1 MKFPR
6 IKNAMLCQIILMSAM
21 IAGTFLPTVAF
32 IMLIPT
38 LELIGVIL
46 MVAWC
51 ALAVYLLI
59 RYFPVIFAADVIL
72 DTIHCHN
79 TAGKRFPLPYNYS
92 RKKLQKAI
100 SKFGKGYEAEP
111 NKPLPDEVRYK
122 FSSPQTV
129 YSSGIEKIV
138 LSYST
143 DFLDKTGYTEIFR
156 SAEGNVRA
164 LTGTKKALFLDK
176 VQKSAPLNRVT
187 VVFIFAKSIDEAFR
201 KGIYETVCKKDGDG
215 FEKSFLPCIIDE
227 EAGFCVFN
235 SIRIPYMGFAYPVKN
250 RGIRIIRNF
259 VFGGRLPL
267 ADEDDVVLPA
277 GDIDGMDL
285 ENTSL
290 WEFIKKLHYEFVGKE
305 KENKKRFS
313 AMQNGEVILD
323 GEYVFAMWEDRGVC
337 LLAQTDEEKKHITVE
352 RIHKWSYPKE
362 HISSKAARIELK
374 VLIEDYFEG
383 IGYSSEFEYFEG

>member
-6 IKNAMLCQIILMSAM
+6 IKNAMLCQIILMSAV
-21 IAGTFLPTVAF
+21 IAGTFLPTIAF

-187 VVFIFAKSIDEAFR
+187 VVFIFAKSIDESFR
-201 KGIYETVCKKDGDG
+201 RVLYDTVCKKDGDG

-227 EAGFCVFN
+227 DAGFCIFN

-250 RGIRIIRNF
+250 RGIRIIRNL

-267 ADEDDVVLPA
+267 ADEEDVVLPA
-277 GDIDGMDL
+277 GDIAGMDL

-313 AMQNGEVILD
+313 AMQNGDVVLD
-323 GEYVFAMWEDRGVC
+323 GDCIYVKWEDRGVC
-337 LLAQTDEEKKHITVE
+337 LSAYVAEEEKKITVE
-352 RIHKWSYPKE
+352 HIHKWSYPKE
-362 HISSKAARIELK
+362 HVISKAARIELK
-374 VLIEDYFEG
+374 ALIEEYLEG
-383 IGYSSEFEYFEG
+383 LGYSSEFEFYEG

>member
-6 IKNAMLCQIILMSAM
+6 IKNAMLCQIILMSAV
-21 IAGTFLPTVAF
+21 IAGTFLPTIAF

-38 LELIGVIL
+38 LEIIGVIL
-46 MVAWC
+46 MFAWC
-51 ALAVYLLI
+51 AFSVYLLI
-59 RYFPVIFAADVIL
+59 KYFPIIFSADLIL

-100 SKFGKGYEAEP
+100 SKFGRGYEAEP
-111 NKPLPDEVRYK
+111 NKPTSDAVRYK

-143 DFLDKTGYTEIFR
+143 DFLDKTGYTEIFK

-164 LTGTKKALFLDK
+164 LTGIKKALFLDK
-176 VQKSAPLNRVT
+176 AQKSAPLNRVT

-215 FEKSFLPCIIDE
+215 FEISFLPCIIDE
-227 EAGFCVFN
+227 EAGFCIFN

-250 RGIRIIRNF
+250 RGIRIIRNL

-267 ADEDDVVLPA
+267 AYEEDVVLPE
-277 GDIDGMDL
+277 GDIAGMDL

-290 WEFIKKLHYEFVGKE
+290 WAFIKKLHYEFVGKE
-305 KENKKRFS
+305 KEDKKRFLS
-313 AMQNGEVILD
+313 MQDGDVILE
-323 GEYVFAMWEDRGVC
+323 GEYVYVKWGDRGVC
-337 LLAQTDEEKKHITVE
+337 LLAQTDEKKKHITVD
-352 RIHKWSYPKE
+352 RIHRWDFPKQNPMKKTTRIE
-362 HISSKAARIELK
+362 IKAAVAEYLKEL
-374 VLIEDYFEG
+374 
-383 IGYSSEFEYFEG
+383 GYSSEFEYYED

>member
-1 MKFPR
+1 
-6 IKNAMLCQIILMSAM
+6 MLCQIILMSAV
-21 IAGTFLPTVAF
+21 IAGTFLPTIAF

-38 LELIGVIL
+38 LEIIGVIL
-46 MVAWC
+46 MFAWC
-51 ALAVYLLI
+51 AFAIYLLI
-59 RYFPVIFAADVIL
+59 RYFPIIFSADLIL

-100 SKFGKGYEAEP
+100 SKFGRGYEAEP
-111 NKPLPDEVRYK
+111 NKPTSDAVRYK

-143 DFLDKTGYTEIFR
+143 DFLDKTGYTEIFK

-164 LTGTKKALFLDK
+164 LTGIKKALFLDK
-176 VQKSAPLNRVT
+176 AQKSAPLNRVT

-215 FEKSFLPCIIDE
+215 FEISFLPCIIDE
-227 EAGFCVFN
+227 EAGFCIFN

-250 RGIRIIRNF
+250 RGIRIIRNL

-267 ADEDDVVLPA
+267 AYEEDVVLPE
-277 GDIDGMDL
+277 GDIAGMDL

-305 KENKKRFS
+305 KEDKKRFLS
-313 AMQNGEVILD
+313 MQDGDVILE
-323 GEYVFAMWEDRGVC
+323 GEYVYVKWGDRGVC

-362 HISSKAARIELK
+362 HIISKAARIELK